1 MGTVSFV
8 STALRWVAS
17 LHQSLEFPLWMW
29 PHSCVECFPRGCL
42 YTCGLSHSSLLS
54 KSYLSL
60 RLEVISALTVLL
72 VSPCLLL
79 FLWLPSPYGCSES
92 LVWTLSGLFSAGVG
106 SSSAALCH
114 LFCDVYGQT
123 LWWPQHSVC
132 ALCRWRGSVASSNKN
147 LHLSERISTSMSD
160 TMILREKGGGPTHR
174 KWVPAACGAWVG
186 GTGPLKL
193 QVNYLPGTS
202 VLWGFIFL
210 WQLIKQDYKT
220 LR

>member
-1 MGTVSFV
+1 
-8 STALRWVAS
+8 
-17 LHQSLEFPLWMW
+17 MW

-60 RLEVISALTVLL
+60 RFEVISALTVFARVSMPAL
-72 VSPCLLL
+72 VPLIAVS
-79 FLWLPSPYGCSES
+79 GCSES
-92 LVWTLSGLFSAGVG
+92 LVWTLCRACSR

-174 KWVPAACGAWVG
+174 K
-186 GTGPLKL
+186 
-193 QVNYLPGTS
+193 
-202 VLWGFIFL
+202 
-210 WQLIKQDYKT
+210 
-220 LR
+220 